1 MHILVIEKQFFI
13 YFSLFLFELKK
24 FNAYFCLVIISL
36 IICCIL
42 NVNTGYKEFAL

>member
-24 FNAYFCLVIISL
+24 FNA
-36 IICCIL
+36 
-42 NVNTGYKEFAL
+42 NFAW